1 MLFTSSSVMGT
12 SAAESRM
19 YDGGRGEG
27 RGKDWHCAMG
37 DKFLSGFSFLRLFSP
52 SFGRDIIRPLL
63 LLLLLSIILNIL
75 FKHLGSPIY
84 VYNIFKSSNGRS
96 KKKETHPS
104 RN

>member
-1 MLFTSSSVMGT
+1 
-12 SAAESRM
+12 
-19 YDGGRGEG
+19 
-27 RGKDWHCAMG
+27 
-37 DKFLSGFSFLRLFSP
+37 
-52 SFGRDIIRPLL
+52 
-63 LLLLLSIILNIL
+63 LSIILNIL